1 MKLIIPAVIVCVF
14 ATISGCGTALK
25 SDPRDN
31 SSQFE
36 GFPSYKIDRPIN
48 DPIEVVVPIG
58 NGKKQQTVTVE
69 TTSSDALKEVD
80 RLVTKTKW
88 NIDFEQGQ
96 ILTSLN
102 TVMQLSTPDVPDLI
116 FEVDEELVS
125 HTDGKSISYQAD
137 FSKLES
143 EVSADLIEIYNQVQ
157 PQWITQEYHIDE
169 LGTLIKTGYKIRPSV
184 IREELLEEILGTDMS
199 SKIDNFEIVE
209 GYGKYENKKVI
220 VTSYMVN
227 ETFPDN
233 GSTVAI
239 KGKGFNLYDAESF
252 IHVFGDFLILV
263 NVSDDA
269 GEIVNMKMQVEHLSV
284 DDAVNGFIR
293 AKK

>member
-48 DPIEVVVPIG
+48 DHIEVVVPIG

-69 TTSSDALKEVD
+69 TTIGDNLSELD
-80 RLVTKTKW
+80 RLVTTTKW

-102 TVMQLSTPDVPDLI
+102 TVMQLSEPDVQDLI

-209 GYGKYENKKVI
+209 GYGKYDNKKVI

-269 GEIVNMKMQVEHLSV
+269 GEIVNMKVQVEHLS
-284 DDAVNGFIR
+284 DDYTVNGFIR
-293 AKK
+293 AK

>member
-1 MKLIIPAVIVCVF
+1 MNLIIPAVIVCVF

-48 DPIEVVVPIG
+48 DHIEVVVPIG

-69 TTSSDALKEVD
+69 TTSSDNLSELD
-80 RLVTKTKW
+80 RLVTTTKW

-102 TVMQLSTPDVPDLI
+102 TVMQLSAPDVQDLI

-227 ETFPDN
+227 KTFPDN

-239 KGKGFNLYDAESF
+239 KGKGYNLYDAESF

-269 GEIVNMKMQVEHLSV
+269 GEIVNMKVQVEHLSE
-284 DDAVNGFIR
+284 DYAVNGFIR

>member
-14 ATISGCGTALK
+14 ATISGCGAALK

-48 DPIEVVVPIG
+48 DHIEVVVPIG

-69 TTSSDALKEVD
+69 TTIGDNLSELD

-102 TVMQLSTPDVPDLI
+102 TVMQLSTPDVQDLI

-227 ETFPDN
+227 KTFPDN

-239 KGKGFNLYDAESF
+239 KGKGYNLYDAESF

-269 GEIVNMKMQVEHLSV
+269 GEIVNMKVQVEHLSE
-284 DDAVNGFIR
+284 DYAVNGFIR

>member
-48 DPIEVVVPIG
+48 DHIEVVVPIG

-69 TTSSDALKEVD
+69 TTSSDNLSELD
-80 RLVTKTKW
+80 RLVTTTKW

-102 TVMQLSTPDVPDLI
+102 TVMQLSEPDVQDLI

-227 ETFPDN
+227 KTFPDN

-269 GEIVNMKMQVEHLSV
+269 GEIVKMKVQVEHLSE
-284 DDAVNGFIR
+284 DYAVNGFIR
-293 AKK
+293 AK

>member
-25 SDPRDN
+25 SDPLDN

-48 DPIEVVVPIG
+48 DHIEVVVPIG

-69 TTSSDALKEVD
+69 TTSSDDLKEVD
-80 RLVTKTKW
+80 RLVTTTKW

-102 TVMQLSTPDVPDLI
+102 NVMQLSESGVQDLV

-125 HTDGKSISYQAD
+125 NTDGKSISYQAD

-143 EVSADLIEIYNQVQ
+143 EVSTDLIEIFNQVQ

-209 GYGKYENKKVI
+209 GYGKYDNKKVI

-269 GEIVNMKMQVEHLSV
+269 GEIVNMKVQVEHLS
-284 DDAVNGFIR
+284 DDYTVNGFIR
-293 AKK
+293 AK